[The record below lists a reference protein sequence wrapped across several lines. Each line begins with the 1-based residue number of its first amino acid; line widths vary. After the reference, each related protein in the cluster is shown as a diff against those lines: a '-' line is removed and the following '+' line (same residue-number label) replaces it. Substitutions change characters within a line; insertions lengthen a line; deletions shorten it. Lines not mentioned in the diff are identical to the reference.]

1 MMSVEIARHYFT
13 ADEFERMAERGV
25 FPEDARLE
33 LIEGEI
39 IEMSPI
45 GKRHAACVDAL
56 NWWLNRKAGEGAI
69 VRVQSPILLGS
80 FSEPQPDIALLKR
93 REDFYRDALPT
104 PADVLLV
111 VEVADT
117 SVEYDRQLKLPIY
130 ARAGI
135 AEVWIVNLP
144 DEKIETY
151 ALPSGDRYEA
161 TAERRRGEQVSSSIL
176 PALAVDVDAVL

>member
-1 MMSVEIARHYFT
+1 MSVEIARHCFT

-25 FPEDARLE
+25 FLEDARLE
-33 LIEGEI
+33 LVEGEI
-39 IEMSPI
+39 VEMSPI

-56 NWWLNRKAGEGAI
+56 NWWLNQKAGREAI
-69 VRVQSPILLGS
+69 VRVQSPILLDN
-80 FSEPQPDIALLKR
+80 FSQPQPDLALLKR

-117 SVEYDRQLKLPIY
+117 SVEYDRQVKLPIY
-130 ARAGI
+130 ARARV

-144 DEKIETY
+144 DELIETY
-151 ALPSGDRYEA
+151 SRPVGDAYEA
-161 TAERRRGEQVSSSIL
+161 KAERRRGEQVSSTAL
-176 PALAVDVDAVL
+176 PALVVEVDAVF